1 MEADTLAV
9 SLKGLTLLLEKHY
22 HQKVVVLIDEYDVPL
37 AKAYENGY
45 YDEMILLIRNL
56 FGNVLK
62 TNDSLAFAVLT
73 GWPENCKGKHL
84 YRVEQF

>member
-1 MEADTLAV
+1 MEPDTLAV

-62 TNDSLAFAVLT
+62 TNDSLAFAGT
-73 GWPENCKGKHL
+73 DRMPENCKGKHL